1 MMHPGGTPA
10 NVVCAYVS
18 GTHELFWCSVGIR
31 TEHGKAESGCCNFQ
45 DARGAH
51 IRYLGHSCV
60 LGQQNVLG
68 LDVIVHNLQI
78 SVSRLSKRY
87 WASAIVLCLSAP
99 Q

>member
-31 TEHGKAESGCCNFQ
+31 TEHGKAESGCCSFQ